1 MEYRWNIDGLSKDY
15 RRIIEELSKN
25 YRRNAIY
32 KHKITCFALD
42 EWTGTDYQT
51 IPAKKSKFTK
61 IIVRL
66 LRIKTKKQSCVL
78 SIYWTSYMCYTL
90 SLAWYIST
98 IHYTTTY
105 KKPTPD
111 FFKNRIFQEI
121 HFRWSQIYQKYL
133 KMIRFLSERA
143 SFQTSFLSKELLFKP
158 SFLSNRAFY
167 QNELFLSF
175 FLSKKTCCFIVK
187 IVIIMPHQCR
197 LPRCFDY
204 YFHSSL
210 HTNVFFHSA
219 CWFSL
224 FYLYKILQSNCSFLC
239 NTSRNKNKSV
249 FENNQFYKK
258 HFCKINIK
266 LFWIWKFIVLS
277 NF

>member
-90 SLAWYIST
+90 SLLHDTFQRFT
-98 IHYTTTY
+98 IRLLIKSQLRIFSRTG
-105 KKPTPD
+105 
-111 FFKNRIFQEI
+111 FFKKFTFADHKSTKNISKWSDSFQNELP
-121 HFRWSQIYQKYL
+121 FK
-133 KMIRFLSERA
+133 RA
-143 SFQTSFLSKELLFKP
+143 SFQKSFF
-158 SFLSNRAFY
+158 SNRVSFQTELSIKTSYFWAF
-167 QNELFLSF
+167 SF
-175 FLSKKTCCFIVK
+175 QKKNLLLHCKNCDN
-187 IVIIMPHQCR
+187 HA
-197 LPRCFDY
+197 
-204 YFHSSL
+204 SSMSVAEMFWL
-210 HTNVFFHSA
+210 L
-219 CWFSL
+219 FSL
-224 FYLYKILQSNCSFLC
+224 FSAYQCVFSLCLLIFL
-239 NTSRNKNKSV
+239 V
-249 FENNQFYKK
+249 
-258 HFCKINIK
+258 
-266 LFWIWKFIVLS
+266 LFI
-277 NF
+277 